1 MQARQADLTHLR
13 ESVGKLVAG
22 QESPELMEVGR
33 LRRAWL
39 ELGKQAA
46 KLLQQREEDLQ
57 RSGDYHE
64 CFSTAEELFDQLSK
78 EWDYL
83 TRHASPFHSFN
94 SSIN

>member
-13 ESVGKLVAG
+13 ESVGKLVTG
-22 QESPELMEVGR
+22 QESPELVEVGR

-46 KLLQQREEDLQ
+46 KLLEQREQDLQ

-64 CFSTAEELFDQLSK
+64 CLGMAEELFDQLSK

-83 TRHASPFHSFN
+83 TRHASSLL
-94 SSIN
+94 S